1 MGSRFVFSR
10 RRLLVGS
17 VGAALTAFAP
27 VTLSSTL
34 ARSTD
39 ARRVNANGVRLRSG
53 PGTGYRILASL
64 AAGTIVR
71 SCEPAGTANGYQWT
85 KCMVETTGIW
95 GYVASHLLSPLEM
108 PQPAGDVRVKAGPL
122 RVRRSPGLS
131 GTVLGSVATG
141 TWGSTTTEMP
151 RDADG
156 YVWVYVIFTTG
167 LRGWV
172 AANYLAFVS

>member
-1 MGSRFVFSR
+1 MGSRFVLSR

-17 VGAALTAFAP
+17 VGAAIAAVAP
-27 VTLSSTL
+27 VTLSSTA

-39 ARRVNANGVRLRSG
+39 AMRVNTSGARLRSG

-71 SCEPAGTANGYQWT
+71 SCEPAGAADGYQWT
-85 KCMVETTGIW
+85 KCMVETTGLW
-95 GYVASHLLSPLEM
+95 GYIASHLLSPLET

-122 RVRRSPGLS
+122 RVRSSPGLS
-131 GTVLGSVATG
+131 GSVLGSVATG
-141 TWGSTTTEMP
+141 TWGTTTTEMP